1 MKAYSLDLRQ
11 KIVDAYTVGN
21 ISQRKLA
28 KNFGVSLAFVQKLL
42 KRHRELGKIAPKVR
56 TEQTPTKL
64 NCSEL
69 EVLRQ
74 LVEAQPD
81 ATLEELRTQL
91 HHQTSILISVATV
104 DRMVRLRLNLRF
116 KKKVSTP
123 PKKAV
128 MKSNSPD
135 SSTGNCSVGFRSPLE
150 LNSSCKKHPQ
160 KLISNLY
167 IARFKIKFLGMS
179 IRRFSS
185 KERPLRHLI

>member
-11 KIVDAYTVGN
+11 KIVNAYTVGD

-28 KNFGVSLAFVQKLL
+28 KNFGVSLAFIQKLL
-42 KRHRELGKIAPKVR
+42 KRYRELGTIAPKVR

-64 NCSEL
+64 NCAQL

-81 ATLEELRTQL
+81 ATLEELQSRL
-91 HHQTSILISVATV
+91 HQKTGILISVATV

-123 PKKAV
+123 PKKAL
-128 MKSNSPD
+128 MKSNLPD
-135 SSTGNCSVGFRSPLE
+135 SSTGNGSVGLRS
-150 LNSSCKKHPQ
+150 KT
-160 KLISNLY
+160 
-167 IARFKIKFLGMS
+167 
-179 IRRFSS
+179 
-185 KERPLRHLI
+185 